1 MIIPRFYARSSFFSL
16 AWTALVV
23 ICALPVIQAQ
33 GVYEYSVKGNN
44 TGPISQYKSRPDIY
58 APFLNISLFVE
69 GAVTPG
75 YIFLGPYQTFQEA
88 IYIYDNRGNLVYS
101 GYGSTGGGPSHNF
114 HVCSIDG
121 KNNLCYITG
130 GQNVGYVRGYGVVL
144 DDAFTT
150 KTSIHSGGGV
160 ANFDEHEFN
169 VLPDGSSLFTLYNPE
184 HYDLSF
190 YNISGQ
196 GWVMNNFFQRLE
208 IGTNRLMFE
217 WSALDHVL
225 PNETFVLPDT
235 TEVSGDGL
243 GSTTPWDYFH
253 INSVDMNA
261 DGDYLVSARHTCT
274 VYKVSGQNGSVLW
287 RLGGIASDFSFPP
300 GLNFSFQHDARFR
313 EENATT
319 TIISLFDNASN
330 GYNQTSRYS
339 SGMFLKLDHKT
350 NSVTLLQ
357 DFVAP
362 YQFISASQG
371 NLQVLGRNKDW
382 RTSNVFLGWGKNA
395 FISEYGPY
403 GRMVQQGHFASEGAM
418 HYRAFKY
425 NFTSNPTDAPALYT
439 YALNTSA
446 PTTYWMSWNG
456 ATKVA
461 SWRLYSS
468 ANRNGPWT
476 AVGMVKK
483 NGFETMFTGQ
493 DFYPWSIVESLDVHG
508 KPLKNSTRPIWTFV
522 PSSDLAAMC
531 NAQGCPTATSI
542 SVPTP
547 TGNSS
552 ASTTTSAG
560 VGVQKRGSPGSGVD
574 GKLGFMAMFGLGA
587 FIV

>member
-1 MIIPRFYARSSFFSL
+1 M
-16 AWTALVV
+16 
-23 ICALPVIQAQ
+23 
-33 GVYEYSVKGNN
+33 
-44 TGPISQYKSRPDIY
+44 
-58 APFLNISLFVE
+58 
-69 GAVTPG
+69 
-75 YIFLGPYQTFQEA
+75 
-88 IYIYDNRGNLVYS
+88 
-101 GYGSTGGGPSHNF
+101 
-114 HVCSIDG
+114 
-121 KNNLCYITG
+121 
-130 GQNVGYVRGYGVVL
+130 VL
-144 DDAFTT
+144 DNSFRT

-184 HYDLSF
+184 HYDLLE
-190 YNISGQ
+190 YNITGQ
-196 GWVMNNFFQRLE
+196 GWIMNNFFQRLE
-208 IGTNRLMFE
+208 IGTNRMLFE
-217 WSALDHVL
+217 WSALDHVQ
-225 PNETFVLPDT
+225 PNETFVQADT

-274 VYKVSGQNGSVLW
+274 LYKVSGQDGHIIW

-313 EENATT
+313 EENDTT

-339 SGMFLKLDHKT
+339 SGMILKLDHK
-350 NSVTLLQ
+350 NNEVTLLQ
-357 DFVAP
+357 NFIAP

-371 NLQVLGRNKDW
+371 NLQVLGRNRDW
-382 RTSNVFLGWGKNA
+382 NTSNVFLGWGKNA
-395 FISEYGPY
+395 YISEYGPH

-446 PTTYWMSWNG
+446 PTSYWMSWNG

-461 SWRLYSS
+461 SWRVYSS
-468 ANRNGPWT
+468 DDRDGPWT
-476 AVGMVKK
+476 VVGTVKK
-483 NGFETMFTGQ
+483 NGFETMFTAQ
-493 DFYPWSIVESLDVHG
+493 EYYPWSIVESLDAEG
-508 KPLKNSTRPIWTFV
+508 KRLRNSTRAIRTFV
-522 PSSDLAAMC
+522 PSAELAAAC
-531 NAQGCPTATSI
+531 NGLGCPNATSI
-542 SVPTP
+542 PTPSPTSNLTQPANSSVP
-547 TGNSS
+547 
-552 ASTTTSAG
+552 TTTSAG
-560 VGVQKRGSPGSGVD
+560 AGIQKRGSTGSGVD
-574 GKLGFMAMFGLGA
+574 GRLGFAAMFGLGA